1 MKKLLV
7 MIFAFAFLTA
17 SKTVGCTPMPD
28 DPDGC
33 PPPLPITHHDT
44 TTTTPFP
51 ILPPPFQSP
60 NKINVTSSFNNFT
73 DEQIRMIIES
83 IDDLMPLPYPPP
95 FTGDDALE
103 IMEKGNVIYIVITV

>member
-44 TTTTPFP
+44 TTTTPF
-51 ILPPPFQSP
+51 QSP

-83 IDDLMPLPYPPP
+83 IDDLMPLPYLPP